1 MAENKNDFSAR
12 ARREKKRDSAANG
25 APAEPQTP
33 PATPEPCDEPPTPPA
48 SPEPCDEPPPPP
60 DSPEPRDESYD
71 STAYEAYAS
80 TYDAPPEPSPE
91 PAPEPPAPPPSPPEP
106 SPPASPEAPSPSPPS
121 SPSSPPA
128 PSPPRA
134 WAVGVEFGLAATR
147 VEQREDAAV
156 EPRAT
161 CFVAETADGRTLFG
175 CSYMRSELAAAAAR
189 GAEQRAVA
197 VVSVFP
203 AYDLLEE
210 RVLALSVLALDE
222 AHEAKKAR
230 AVAAAAGR
238 DAAARRSRR
247 WRRRP
252 STRPGALDG
261 KPSDRGYLVG
271 TCNAMVAL
279 RLGAAADAVADVD
292 ACTVTWGK
300 TPVAAAARALDAR
313 AKQLEATLACWVD
326 GDGAGAP
333 VCRFVGG
340 DDWARA
346 EIRTWA
352 VAALGDA
359 AAPSFLSKFRGPDFG
374 ELLLR
379 RRPRVPEE
387 TASAEQLEESSD
399 GGGAPEPLEESQLEE
414 SYEGGRDARGRRD
427 GYGTCASHR
436 YNYVGDWRAD
446 AAHGRGSLAT
456 ATFVYTGAFVEG
468 VFHGSGEWKALPP
481 AARRTYDGEFA
492 RGEFHGAGRLDCA
505 AEGCPRPDARG
516 AWISYVGEFERGLRH
531 GVGACTYASGAIYSG
546 EWAANE
552 ATGEGALVDVDGS
565 TIRGN
570 FRAGAAD
577 GSATWRT
584 REGDELDGFFVQ
596 GAPDWAARWT
606 VRYADG
612 RRYSGALRDGV
623 PSGAAGMMRYA
634 DGAVYEGCFAD
645 GLRSG
650 RGVLHGADGA
660 TVAGE
665 WRCDLLVR
673 DAERAARPEKPAG
686 FVGSDDDAGF
696 CSTSDDDERRAAA
709 LTGHTFDGDWKRGL
723 RHGSGTFTSGDGAFS
738 YCGQWRLGRRCGEGT
753 ATLRGKVSYAG
764 RWRDDA
770 FHGDGALT
778 YADGAVYKGEWFRG
792 ERHGVGH
799 LVKRDGETFAGSWVA
814 GRPHGEG
821 TLTRPDGTSHAGGFV
836 RGAPHGWG
844 VVTTASEERECAFVD
859 GVAVED
865 DVKITYG
872 AGGHWVRGKRAG
884 KGVGVFANGDS
895 YDGEWQNDHPALV
908 GGGTLKS
915 ASGATRVFER

>member
-1 MAENKNDFSAR
+1 MAENNDDLMSRMR

-25 APAEPQTP
+25 APAEPPLP

-80 TYDAPPEPSPE
+80 TYDAPPEPSP
-91 PAPEPPAPPPSPPEP
+91 PA
-106 SPPASPEAPSPSPPS
+106 SPSPPPE
-121 SPSSPPA
+121 PSSPPA

-134 WAVGVEFGLAATR
+134 WAVGVEFDARAGPRATW
-147 VEQREDAAV
+147 VEPREDAAV
-156 EPRAT
+156 VAALEAELPFACLAENTRSVDGTAQEPRAT
-161 CFVAETADGRTLFG
+161 CFVVETADGRTLFG

-238 DAAARRSRR
+238 DAAARCAGSGDFAAGVALGPALGRLGPGNVVRLLRVCLLGGRVAVFSAAPSRASR
-247 WRRRP
+247 GALALAAALPAFLSLGVAPGLEDLAPRLHARAFGWRRDGLP
-252 STRPGALDG
+252 ALTAAAWGGFQPLASMATAAKYAPPGALDG
-261 KPSDRGYLVG
+261 EPSDRGYLVG

-300 TPVAAAARALDAR
+300 TPAAAAARALDAR

-359 AAPSFLSKFRGPDFG
+359 AAPSFFRAFRGPDFG
-374 ELLLR
+374 ELLLK

-696 CSTSDDDERRAAA
+696 CSTSDDDESDAPPCSPDRFETARRPGASANLAAALPRPNERSTAPRRGKARVRYPNGDVFDGWFARGLRDGLGVFEEA
-709 LTGHTFDGDWKRGL
+709 LTGHT
-723 RHGSGTFTSGDGAFS
+723 
-738 YCGQWRLGRRCGEGT
+738 
-753 ATLRGKVSYAG
+753 
-764 RWRDDA
+764 
-770 FHGDGALT
+770 
-778 YADGAVYKGEWFRG
+778 
-792 ERHGVGH
+792 
-799 LVKRDGETFAGSWVA
+799 
-814 GRPHGEG
+814 
-821 TLTRPDGTSHAGGFV
+821 
-836 RGAPHGWG
+836 
-844 VVTTASEERECAFVD
+844 
-859 GVAVED
+859 
-865 DVKITYG
+865 
-872 AGGHWVRGKRAG
+872 
-884 KGVGVFANGDS
+884 
-895 YDGEWQNDHPALV
+895 
-908 GGGTLKS
+908 
-915 ASGATRVFER
+915 